1 MDLTG
6 ENMNESASD
15 AGRPSK
21 LKIAS
26 VTRNI
31 KSPLIAETRVIP
43 EETPSDSKIRL
54 STDIDEQA
62 YISLKCYAAIN
73 RKSVVSILNDLI
85 YTHCPVKIST

>member
-6 ENMNESASD
+6 ENMTESVND
-15 AGRPSK
+15 AGKSRK
-21 LKIAS
+21 LRIGR

-31 KSPLIAETRVIP
+31 GSPLTAETQVIP
-43 EETPSDSKIRL
+43 EETSSDSKIRL

-62 YISLKCYAAIN
+62 YINLKCYAAIT
-73 RKSVVSILNDLI
+73 RKSVVSILNNLI